1 MIIPVLCY
9 TCSNVLADKYR
20 YYVDE
25 VRRRKLEKGQKNAS
39 SVVYLTAKNVEKT
52 VEGQVMDEMRLDQPC
67 CRRHFLTHVDI
78 E

>member
-9 TCSNVLADKYR
+9 TCSNPLADKYR

-25 VRRRKLEKGQKNAS
+25 VRRRKLEQKKSEA
-39 SVVYLTAKNVEKT
+39 VTYLTAKNTEKT
-52 VEGQVMDEMRLDQPC
+52 IEGKLMDEMHIDQPC

>member
-20 YYVDE
+20 FYVDE
-25 VRRRKLEKGQKNAS
+25 VRRLKAEKGIKADA
-39 SVVYLTAKNVEKT
+39 VVYLTAKNVEKT
-52 VEGQVMDEMRLDQPC
+52 VEGQVMDKMKLDQPC

>member
-25 VRRRKLEKGQKNAS
+25 VRRRKLEQGKSEQ
-39 SVVYLTAKNVEKT
+39 VLYLTAKNVEKT
-52 VEGQVMDEMRLDQPC
+52 VEGKVMDKMGLDQPC

>member
-20 YYVDE
+20 FYVDE
-25 VRRRKLEKGQKNAS
+25 VRRLKAEKGIKADA
-39 SVVYLTAKNVEKT
+39 VVYLTAKNVEKT
-52 VEGQVMDEMRLDQPC
+52 VEGQVMDKMRIDQPC

>member
-9 TCSNVLADKYR
+9 TCSQPLADKYR

-25 VRRRKLEKGQKNAS
+25 VRRRKIEAKVKD
-39 SVVYLTAKNVEKT
+39 VVTYLTSKNTEKT
-52 VEGQVMDEMRLDQPC
+52 IEGKLMDEMELDQPC
-67 CRRHFLTHVDI
+67 CRRHFLTQVDI

>member
-9 TCSNVLADKYR
+9 TCSNVIADKYR

-25 VRRRKLEKGQKNAS
+25 VRRLKAEKGVKADA
-39 SVVYLTAKNVEKT
+39 VVYLTAKNVEKT
-52 VEGQVMDEMRLDQPC
+52 VEGQVMDKMRIDQPC

>member
-20 YYVDE
+20 FYVDE
-25 VRRRKLEKGQKNAS
+25 VRRLKAERGVKADA
-39 SVVYLTAKNVEKT
+39 VVYLTAKNVEKT
-52 VEGQVMDEMRLDQPC
+52 VEGQVMDKMRIDQPC

>member
-1 MIIPVLCY
+1 MIIPVRCF

-20 YYVDE
+20 YYLQE
-25 VRRRKLEKGQKNAS
+25 VRKMKKGDTKIE
-39 SVVYLTAKNVEKT
+39 YLTANNLGEKS
-52 VEGQVMDEMRLDQPC
+52 VEGQVLDDLKITNVC

>member
-9 TCSNVLADKYR
+9 TCSNIIADKYR

-25 VRRRKLEKGQKNAS
+25 VRRLKAEKGVKADA
-39 SVVYLTAKNVEKT
+39 VVYLTAKNVEKT
-52 VEGQVMDEMRLDQPC
+52 VEGQVMDKMRIDQPC

>member
-25 VRRRKLEKGQKNAS
+25 VRRRKLEQKKTET
-39 SVVYLTAKNVEKT
+39 VTYLTAKNTEKT
-52 VEGQVMDEMRLDQPC
+52 IEGALMDEMHIDQSC

>member
-9 TCSNVLADKYR
+9 TCSNPLADKYR

-25 VRRRKLEKGQKNAS
+25 VRRRKLEKKQTE
-39 SVVYLTAKNVEKT
+39 SVTYLTAKNTEKT
-52 VEGQVMDEMRLDQPC
+52 IEGKLMDEMHIDQSC

>member
-9 TCSNVLADKYR
+9 TCSNPLADKDR

-25 VRRRKLEKGQKNAS
+25 VRRRKLEQKKSEA
-39 SVVYLTAKNVEKT
+39 VTYLTAKNTEKT
-52 VEGQVMDEMRLDQPC
+52 IEGKLMDEMHIDQPC